1 MNERLD
7 YSAPKAEVLVVQ
19 SEGVICSSPG
29 GAGNEDEIRYGGD
42 Y

>member
-19 SEGVICSSPG
+19 AEGVICESNRINNG
-29 GAGNEDEIRYGGD
+29 EGKDWGD
-42 Y
+42 L